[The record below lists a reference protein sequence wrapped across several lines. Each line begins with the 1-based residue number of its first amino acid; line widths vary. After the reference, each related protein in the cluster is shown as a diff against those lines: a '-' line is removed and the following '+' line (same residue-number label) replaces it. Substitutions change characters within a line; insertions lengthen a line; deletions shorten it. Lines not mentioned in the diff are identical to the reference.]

1 MLRSFMHERRR
12 VARAGR
18 LVACL
23 GWAALVAIAA
33 AAGER
38 AETPREGPSWDFS
51 HGELKVSADG
61 RFLVHA
67 DGTAFLYLGDTAW
80 ELFHRLNREEVE
92 KYLEN
97 RRAKG
102 FTVIQAVA
110 LAEYDGLKEPNPYGH
125 RPLKENDPARPDVKD
140 GPQNDYWDH
149 VDFVVSAARA
159 KGLYIGLLPTWG
171 DKVTKAWGIGPVVF
185 SAANAEAY
193 GRFLGRRYRDAAN
206 VIWILGGDRAADG
219 KEYVWLAM
227 AKGLAEGDGGRHL
240 KSYHPQGGLSSSKWF
255 HRDAWL
261 DFNMLQSGHM
271 NDCSAYGKPENYE
284 MVTSDWSLEPVKP
297 VLDGE
302 PIYEDTP
309 DGIFARGNINGPRA
323 DAAAVRRKAYW
334 AVFAGACG
342 HTYGHNDVYGFYV
355 PAHPGEAENFAW
367 GKGSGRRGHW
377 KDALDAPGAIQ
388 MQYVRALMESRPI
401 PGRIPDPTLVIGD
414 PLKGLNHIAA
424 TRASD
429 GSYAMIYLPFG
440 KPVHI
445 RTDKISERAIRCWWF
460 DPRTGNARPAGEHAA
475 QAEVEFQPPSAEDW
489 VLVLDD
495 AAKNYPPPGRP

>member
-1 MLRSFMHERRR
+1 MKTRWLPSLF
-12 VARAGR
+12 ATAI
-18 LVACL
+18 LVCSV
-23 GWAALVAIAA
+23 GWS
-33 AAGER
+33 ER
-38 AETPREGPSWDFS
+38 ALRADPAPAPVSR
-51 HGELKVSADG
+51 LKVSEDRRFLTMADG
-61 RFLVHA
+61 KPF
-67 DGTAFLYLGDTAW
+67 FWLGDTAW
-80 ELFHRLNREEVE
+80 WLRLIPPENVARYMAHRARQRFNVLQVHCGYAVVDYGDHRPFLDNDTDKPEEAFWRTMDALVAQALDNRLYIALTPLWGDEYGKAFGKDAAKAARFGRWIGKRYASRPHVLWIVSGEYDSINGYRPVTAEQKTLF
-92 KYLEN
+92 
-97 RRAKG
+97 
-102 FTVIQAVA
+102 TA
-110 LAEYDGLKEPNPYGH
+110 LAEGLRQEHHGAQLMTLHPGS
-125 RPLKENDPARPDVKD
+125 AR
-140 GPQNDYWDH
+140 
-149 VDFVVSAARA
+149 
-159 KGLYIGLLPTWG
+159 T
-171 DKVTKAWGIGPVVF
+171 
-185 SAANAEAY
+185 
-193 GRFLGRRYRDAAN
+193 
-206 VIWILGGDRAADG
+206 
-219 KEYVWLAM
+219 
-227 AKGLAEGDGGRHL
+227 
-240 KSYHPQGGLSSSKWF
+240 SSKDF
-255 HRDAWL
+255 HEVPWL